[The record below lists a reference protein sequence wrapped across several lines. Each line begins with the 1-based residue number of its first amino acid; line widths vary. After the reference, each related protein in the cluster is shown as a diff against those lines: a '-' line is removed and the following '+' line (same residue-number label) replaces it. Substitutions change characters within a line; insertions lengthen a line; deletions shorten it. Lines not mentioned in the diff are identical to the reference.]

1 MKTKYILFFV
11 LLLVLIISIISI
23 IIFTKNKSNNN
34 ISNIK
39 HFSFSYTV
47 GYAMNA
53 RVRYE
58 IDYDNNEY
66 KTSIIPNGI
75 PDEDKLEI
83 KINKEVIDRIEQ
95 VLNKYNISKWNGFD
109 KVDKNVLDGDSF
121 SLYLRMQNDKT
132 IEASGYMKWPDNYG
146 KVRSEL
152 DSIFMEIYNKNG
164 GKKSE

>member
-1 MKTKYILFFV
+1 M
-11 LLLVLIISIISI
+11 

-83 KINKEVIDRIEQ
+83 IINKEVIDRIEQ

-132 IEASGYMKWPDNYG
+132 IEASGYMKWPEDYG

>member
-1 MKTKYILFFV
+1 M
-11 LLLVLIISIISI
+11 

-58 IDYDNNEY
+58 IDYDNNDY

-75 PDEDKLEI
+75 PDEDKLEV
-83 KINKEVIDRIEQ
+83 KIDKEVIDRIEQ

-132 IEASGYMKWPDNYG
+132 IEASGYMKWPEDYG